1 MKTLLFGKS
10 NAVLTC
16 EETKEGKVIAIISC
30 GKKEDISKK
39 VERAIKERYVAKS
52 VSIVD
57 SERETLTNGANLIF
71 SAVIKEDGHHFGKTY
86 EFCLEVTATY

>member
-30 GKKEDISKK
+30 GKKEDISRK
-39 VERAIKERYVAKS
+39 VERAIKEHYVAKS
-52 VSIVD
+52 VKIEN

-71 SAVIKEDGHHFGKTY
+71 SAVVKEDGEQMGNSL